1 MLQETVV
8 AGIDP
13 RDAFLPVDQILNAAM
28 LAGFIINHR
37 ITADVLGATCLL
49 LPGLVLGIAIGH
61 ALKESDRTF
70 KTITYCML
78 LVVGITL
85 VIS

>member
-1 MLQETVV
+1 MPAGTAV
-8 AGIDP
+8 AGIGP
-13 RDAFLPVDQILNAAM
+13 RDAFLPVDILNAAM

-37 ITADVLGATCLL
+37 ITAEVLGATGLL

-61 ALKESDRTF
+61 ALKVSDRTF